1 MTSNNYY
8 FLNDEN
14 NKSFDLNDSSLLDY
28 NPITFNQV
36 NEESENNINNQ
47 LFYNLHNIEIPDNI
61 IPIAKK
67 KIGISTNINT
77 SSLFFTFENIKDQ
90 LKDNSFNKY
99 KIIID
104 KSIEAQEIKEIEYE
118 MKSKTKQRNEYG
130 KKVATNIHISPYL
143 RGRKRA
149 VDINERAHN
158 KKSPD
163 NIIKKIKKYFI
174 EYLINFLNAIIREKE
189 YRLKMLDYKK
199 YINKLKRE
207 EDLKFLKM
215 IVKDC
220 LSQDISPKYIKSSS
234 DHNKI
239 RISKILNEQKEN
251 KVIKFVFNMTIKD
264 WIELFTL
271 KKNIY
276 EIENLENLTISES
289 EQIQSLIPSIK
300 EILDKNK
307 DDEIY
312 FTKFIFYLY
321 NYENWF
327 LIKKG
332 RNREKKI

>member
-8 FLNDEN
+8 FLNDKD
-14 NKSFDLNDSSLLDY
+14 NKSFDPNDSSLFDF
-28 NPITFNQV
+28 NIITQLNK
-36 NEESENNINNQ
+36 ESENINNQ

-67 KIGISTNINT
+67 KGISTNINI

-90 LKDNSFNKY
+90 LKDNSFIKY

-118 MKSKTKQRNEYG
+118 MKSIKKQRKKNG
-130 KKVATNIHISPYL
+130 KKVATNIHISPHL

-271 KKNIY
+271 KKTFMK
-276 EIENLENLTISES
+276 L
-289 EQIQSLIPSIK
+289 
-300 EILDKNK
+300 
-307 DDEIY
+307 
-312 FTKFIFYLY
+312 
-321 NYENWF
+321 
-327 LIKKG
+327 
-332 RNREKKI
+332 KI